1 MEQSKQD
8 ICTKADYRKITV
20 KTSDGSTI
28 QGKINVSSN
37 QRVSDILTKS
47 EAPFIVM
54 VDVSYREGVGKIL
67 FVNKRHILWV
77 EPEDSEEPQQDI
89 C

>member
-1 MEQSKQD
+1 LEQNKQD
-8 ICTKADYRKITV
+8 IGTKTDYKKITV

-37 QRVSDILTKS
+37 QRVSDIFTKS
-47 EAPFIVM
+47 EDRFIVM
-54 VDVSYREGVGKIL
+54 IDVSYRDGVGKIL

>member
-1 MEQSKQD
+1 LEQSKQD
-8 ICTKADYRKITV
+8 IGTKADYRKITV
-20 KTSDGSTI
+20 KTSDGATL
-28 QGKINVSSN
+28 QGKINVTSN

-54 VDVSYREGVGKIL
+54 VDVSYRDGVGKTL

-77 EPEDSEEPQQDI
+77 EPEESDEPQQDI

>member
-1 MEQSKQD
+1 LEQSKQD
-8 ICTKADYRKITV
+8 IRTKADYRKVTV

-28 QGKINVSSN
+28 QGKINVASN

-47 EAPFIVM
+47 EDPFIVM
-54 VDVSYREGVGKIL
+54 VDVSYRDGVGKTL

-77 EPEDSEEPQQDI
+77 EPEDSAEPQQDI
-89 C
+89 